1 MFVLAPVRVAVAA
14 MLVTPPAVVSMLVG
28 EEAVVGGGGSSVV
41 VSGMV
46 VLSLLVTFGKIA
58 LPVGSSVGSV
68 VGGTVMS
75 EMVVPG
81 AVVSGVDSVW
91 EGSVTVALP
100 LTGGSVG

>member
-1 MFVLAPVRVAVAA
+1 MAPVRVAVAA

>member
-1 MFVLAPVRVAVAA
+1 
-14 MLVTPPAVVSMLVG
+14 MLVTPLAVDSTLVG
-28 EEAVVGGGGSSVV
+28 EEAVVGGGGGGSCVV

-81 AVVSGVDSVW
+81 GVVSGVDNVW